1 MSDEVV
7 APRPRA
13 GCLFL
18 ALPILMTVVIAS
30 LYFILFFMGSITGA
44 ASGER
49 VTWTVQ
55 TCPQGKDMLVERV
68 NAIGLGQ
75 PNWTPNGS
83 AWALEATLPGR
94 DDMADKRIPDVL
106 AQTGQLGIYQGTV
119 ANPGQQLIGLD
130 EVKSILF
137 TLREMANPVI
147 EVRLTPSG
155 RKKIRTYM
163 DQHPD
168 DSLSIWLDDIKIM
181 ERSNTPVIDGALIE
195 LRHHGDNKRESLA
208 ITAEWSV
215 VLGNGPL
222 PCDTRLIAQ

>member
-7 APRPRA
+7 TPRPRA

-55 TCPQGKDMLVERV
+55 TCPQGKDMIVERV
-68 NAIGLGQ
+68 KAIGLGQ

-83 AWALEATLPGR
+83 AWTLEATLPGR
-94 DDMADKRIPDVL
+94 DEKADKRIPDVL
-106 AQTGQLGIYQGTV
+106 AQTGQLGLFRGTA
-119 ANPGQQLIGLD
+119 ANPDQQLIGLD
-130 EVKSILF
+130 EMTSTSF

-147 EVRLTPSG
+147 EVRLT
-155 RKKIRTYM
+155 REALKKLRTYM
-163 DQHPD
+163 DQNPE
-168 DSLSIWLDDIKIM
+168 DSLSIWLDDTKIM
-181 ERSNTPVIDGALIE
+181 ERSNTPVMDGNLIE